1 MKKIIWLK
9 NKIGATKMKIMNVGH
24 YRWGLGLLVVIG
36 TLISS
41 LSIAWTAQEWT
52 AIGSSGTMNRVD
64 SGKVLITDAKVA
76 VNPTILSP
84 ATVKI
89 RYNVVSVGGITMFDG
104 HSMTIRF
111 RDNGTGAQ
119 VIARLKRQKIMPLTK
134 SETFPWTMLTLDSN
148 TFTSSSVYQ
157 TQFVPGC
164 SAGINFDFTTYTYFI
179 EVELRKTDDT
189 GTPGIELLQLGGLVC

>member
-9 NKIGATKMKIMNVGH
+9 NKIGTTKMKIMNVGH
-24 YRWGLGLLVVIG
+24 YRWGLGFLVVMG

-52 AIGSSGTMNRVD
+52 AMGSSGTMNIVD
-64 SGKVLITDAKVA
+64 SRKVVIIAPRLA
-76 VNPTILSP
+76 VNSTIVSP

-89 RYNVVSVGGITMFDG
+89 NYNVVAVGGITMYDG
-104 HSMTIRF
+104 HFMAVRF
-111 RDNGTGAQ
+111 RDNGLGAQ
-119 VIARLKRQKIMPLTK
+119 VIARLKRQKISPLK
-134 SETFPWTMLTLDSN
+134 NETLPTTLLTLDSN
-148 TFTSSSVYQ
+148 TFTSSSNYQ

-164 SAGINFDFTTYTYFI
+164 VGINFDFKTYIYFI